1 MPKSTK
7 PDAGQTPLP
16 QQRDER
22 GGVGGVEEQVLG
34 TARRERKRVP
44 KLPHERDETTGTNST
59 ASETGQGNREL
70 MRQAQEDVESGKQD
84 TDRGP
89 VMDST
94 YHKLRKGT

>member
-1 MPKSTK
+1 MPKPTK

-34 TARRERKRVP
+34 TAQRERKRVP

-59 ASETGQGNREL
+59 ASETGEGNREL